1 MATIRQRGDKWQAIV
16 RRKGYPPNTKSF
28 RLLKDAERWARQQER
43 LIDSGEWIDRTEAQQ
58 TTLHDLLERYRRE
71 VTASKR
77 GRANEEY
84 RITVIQ
90 RSSLARYAVASITG
104 ALVATYRDE
113 RLKEVSGSTVAKEMT
128 LLSHAFNVAI
138 RDWGFGLH
146 FNPVS
151 RVRKPSDPPARD
163 RVLSEEERGL
173 LLTEVGQCR
182 NPWITRVVFFALET
196 AARRGEI
203 LALRWADVDL
213 NTATAKLKVTKT
225 GQPRVIPLPPL
236 CVAMLKAMPRSLDGR
251 VFPVTVDALKQA
263 FERSVIRAGLNDF
276 TFHDLRHDALTR
288 LANMGLSIL
297 ELRAI
302 SGHATANML
311 QRYVSINPSDLA
323 KKIAAAA

>member
-1 MATIRQRGDKWQAIV
+1 MATIRQRGDKWQALV
-16 RRKGYPPNTKSF
+16 RRKGYPPSTKSF
-28 RLLKDAERWARQQER
+28 ELLKDAERWARQQER

-58 TTLHDLLERYRRE
+58 TTLFALLERYRRE
-71 VTASKR
+71 VTPTKR
-77 GRANEEY
+77 GRVNEEY
-84 RITVIQ
+84 RIGVIQ
-90 RSSLARYAVASITG
+90 REPLARYAVASITG

-113 RLKEVSGSTVAKEMT
+113 RLKAVSGSTVAKELT

-151 RVRKPSDPPARD
+151 RVRKPSDSPARD
-163 RVLSEEERGL
+163 RVLTDEERGL
-173 LLTEVGQCR
+173 LLAEVGQCR
-182 NPWITRVVFFALET
+182 NPWVTRVVFFALET

-213 NTATAKLKVTKT
+213 NTATAKLRVTKT
-225 GQPRVIPLPPL
+225 GQPRAIPLSPS

-263 FERSVIRAGLNDF
+263 FERSVVRAGLNDF

-302 SGHATANML
+302 SGHATASML

-323 KKIAAAA
+323 RKIAAVA

>member
-1 MATIRQRGDKWQAIV
+1 MATIRQHGSKWQCIV
-16 RRKGYPPNTKSF
+16 KRKGIPIQRQTF
-28 RLLKDAERWARQQER
+28 ALRKDAEMWGRQRER
-43 LIDSGEWIDRTEAQQ
+43 LIDSGEWLDRTEAQQ

-71 VTASKR
+71 VTTTKR
-77 GRANEEY
+77 GRAQEEY
-84 RITVIQ
+84 RLTVIQ
-90 RSSLARYAVASITG
+90 RSSLARCSVAAITG
-104 ALVATYRDE
+104 QFVATYRDA

-128 LLSHAFNVAI
+128 LLSHAFSVAI

-146 FNPVS
+146 CNPVS

-163 RVLSEEERGL
+163 RVLSDEERGL
-173 LLTEVGQCR
+173 LLAEVGQCR

-225 GQPRVIPLPPL
+225 GQPRVIPLSPP

-251 VFPVTVDALKQA
+251 VFPVTVDALRQA
-263 FERSVIRAGLNDF
+263 FERSVERAGLSDF

-323 KKIAAAA
+323 RKIAAVA